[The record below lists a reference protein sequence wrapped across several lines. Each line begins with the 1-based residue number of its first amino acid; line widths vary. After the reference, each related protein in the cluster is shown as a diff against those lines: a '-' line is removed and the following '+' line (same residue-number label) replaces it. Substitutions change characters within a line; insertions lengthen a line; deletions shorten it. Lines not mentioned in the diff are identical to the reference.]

1 MIAELLEAKFVHKA
15 AVQTLQLLRDE
26 KIAQE
31 AHDPDARA
39 RSDEAEV
46 EPGDLDA
53 AQEELEEAI
62 SEAEMLAGGPQPDP
76 AYYPRDPILGM
87 LQSSLQR
94 YWLEKTGLVVRPTGQ
109 GLAPSE
115 AAITDLRLAPGALDD
130 GNQGFLRAFEQTDV
144 GWVSC
149 WMARLVRAFKHK
161 HPFRPDPAPP
171 CRIADK
177 TRMLIVGDWA
187 TGLPRARQVAASMR
201 DIIAAPDGYEQ
212 HVIHLGDVYY
222 SGWKREYD
230 EHFLPFWPV
239 RQSEAATIG
248 SWALNS
254 NHDMYSGAWDY
265 FDYLLAQ
272 PQFRRQ
278 GGSSFFSLE
287 NDHWQILGLDSAYE
301 SYDLFGLQANWVKEM
316 RQAAPHKK
324 CLLLSHHQLFSAFE
338 DGAPKIEQKL
348 RPLLDAGL
356 VIGWFWGHEHRC
368 VAYEP
373 RPNLRFGRCV
383 GHGGVPVW
391 APDSSLPPGVQWH
404 ETDYLIDGLE
414 HFARFGFATLEFD
427 GPRIR
432 VSYRGERGQPRYQE
446 VIE

>member
-1 MIAELLEAKFVHKA
+1 MIAELLEPKFVHKSA
-15 AVQTLQLLRDE
+15 AEMLQVLEQE

-31 AHDPDARA
+31 RHDPNAQM
-39 RSDEAEV
+39 RSLEAEV
-46 EPGDLDA
+46 APHDLDA
-53 AQEELEEAI
+53 AIAALKEAI
-62 SEAEMLAGGPQPDP
+62 AGAAVLADGPQEA
-76 AYYPRDPILGM
+76 AYYPHDPVIGL

-94 YWLEKTGLVVRPTGQ
+94 YWLDKTDLVVRPAGQ

-115 AAITDLRLAPGALDD
+115 AAISDVHLLPGAL
-130 GNQGFLRAFEQTDV
+130 GTGSQGFAGAFEQTDI
-144 GWVSC
+144 GWASC
-149 WMARLVRAFKHK
+149 WLARLVRAFKHK
-161 HPFRPDPAPP
+161 HPFRADPAPP
-171 CRIADK
+171 YRIANK
-177 TRMLIVGDWA
+177 TRILIVGDWG

-201 DIIAAPDGYEQ
+201 DIIALPDGYEQ

-239 RQSEAATIG
+239 RQSETMIG

-254 NHDMYSGAWDY
+254 NHDMFSGAWDY

-278 GGSSFFSLE
+278 GRSSFFSLD
-287 NDHWQILGLDSAYE
+287 NDYWQVLGLDSAYE
-301 SYDLFGLQANWVKEM
+301 EYDLFGLQTNWVKET

-324 CLLLSHHQLFSAFE
+324 GLLLSHHQLFSAFE
-338 DGAPKIEQKL
+338 GGSPKIEHKL
-348 RPLLDAGL
+348 QSVLDAGL
-356 VIGWFWGHEHRC
+356 ITGWFWGHEHRC

-373 RPNLRFGRCV
+373 RHNLRFARCI

-391 APDSSLPPGVQWH
+391 APDGNLPPGVLWQ
-404 ETDYLIDGLE
+404 ETDYLADGLE
-414 HFARFGFATLEFD
+414 RFARFGFAVLEFD

-432 VSYRGERGQPRYQE
+432 VTYRGEKGQTRYHE
-446 VIE
+446 IIE